1 MSTPLTIAVI
11 GATGRTGLWIV
22 KEALAGGHRVRAIV
36 RNPAGWSLRHEN
48 LTVVEGSPNDEQVL
62 RNAFIGCEAVL
73 SALNISRTS
82 EFPWSPLRS
91 PSDLLSSTMK
101 KVVALCEELQIR
113 RLLVITAWGVHE
125 TKKDLPG
132 WFRFF
137 IDNSKL
143 KIAYKD
149 HERQEEVIDKS
160 GLDWTIIRPV
170 GLSNSEKDQEVK
182 VVLDS
187 ASKPN
192 LMISR
197 RAVAQFMLEC
207 LTAGQYVKQKPVISS
222 N

>member
-22 KEALAGGHRVRAIV
+22 KEALAQGHRVRAIV
-36 RNPAGWSLRHEN
+36 RSPASWTLRHEN
-48 LTVVEGSPNDEQVL
+48 LTVVEGSPNDEMVL
-62 RNAFIGCEAVL
+62 RRALAGCDAVL

-91 PSDLLSSTMK
+91 PSDLLSSTMR
-101 KVVALCEELQIR
+101 KVVALCEELRIQ

-125 TKKDLPG
+125 TRKDIPG

-143 KIAYKD
+143 KIAYQD
-149 HERQEEVIDKS
+149 HERQEDIIEKS
-160 GLDWTIIRPV
+160 DLTWTIIRPV
-170 GLSNSEKDQEVK
+170 GLSNSEKDEGVQ

-187 ASKPN
+187 ASRPN

-197 RAVAQFMLEC
+197 RAVARFMLEC
-207 LTAGQYVKQKPVISS
+207 LATGQYVKQKPVISS